1 MGIDRTYYEAAQMD
15 GASKWDQIRH
25 VVIPHLVPM
34 MIILVILGIGN
45 IFRAD
50 FGLFY
55 QVPLQSG
62 PLKNVTSVLDTYIY
76 DGLKNAGNLGMTTA
90 AGLYQSF
97 VGFIL
102 LLSANLIVR
111 KIDPDSALF

>member
-1 MGIDRTYYEAAQMD
+1 M
-15 GASKWDQIRH
+15 
-25 VVIPHLVPM
+25 
-34 MIILVILGIGN
+34 
-45 IFRAD
+45 
-50 FGLFY
+50 
-55 QVPLQSG
+55 
-62 PLKNVTSVLDTYIY
+62 TS
-76 DGLKNAGNLGMTTA
+76 A